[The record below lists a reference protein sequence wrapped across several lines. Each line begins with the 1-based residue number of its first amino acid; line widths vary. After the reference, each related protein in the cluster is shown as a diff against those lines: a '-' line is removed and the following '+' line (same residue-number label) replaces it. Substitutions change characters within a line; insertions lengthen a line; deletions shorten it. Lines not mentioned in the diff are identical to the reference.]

1 MRVSLEQFSDSFDRA
16 DGTLKAAKESLV
28 GERQEAQILK
38 FNAPPLH
45 TWFVMSIL

>member
-1 MRVSLEQFSDSFDRA
+1 MMQNASIGVLAIEEVHY
-16 DGTLKAAKESLV
+16 L

-45 TWFVMSIL
+45 T

>member
-1 MRVSLEQFSDSFDRA
+1 MIEKLLFVSLCVQKYA
-16 DGTLKAAKESLV
+16 HATIL

-45 TWFVMSIL
+45 T

>member
-1 MRVSLEQFSDSFDRA
+1 MYRMTSFITPNHDYQ
-16 DGTLKAAKESLV
+16 LL

-45 TWFVMSIL
+45 T

>member
-1 MRVSLEQFSDSFDRA
+1 MINQEMKKKYRNKVNLMMGVLLDI
-16 DGTLKAAKESLV
+16 

-45 TWFVMSIL
+45 T

>member
-1 MRVSLEQFSDSFDRA
+1 MLTKTPI
-16 DGTLKAAKESLV
+16 GHLLV

-45 TWFVMSIL
+45 T

>member
-1 MRVSLEQFSDSFDRA
+1 MAAILSRPQRVI
-16 DGTLKAAKESLV
+16 

-45 TWFVMSIL
+45 T

>member
-1 MRVSLEQFSDSFDRA
+1 MAEVSWVKLPLCD
-16 DGTLKAAKESLV
+16 L

-45 TWFVMSIL
+45 T

>member
-1 MRVSLEQFSDSFDRA
+1 MSSKQPLSKWFNKYR
-16 DGTLKAAKESLV
+16 ESMI

-45 TWFVMSIL
+45 T